1 MKRWYLNEFEE
12 FGDDEISAFGHY
24 HPYRQHMA
32 LYGDR
37 SIYPTYSAKILD
49 LKEKRH
55 GGIVYFFN
63 KVEPLIRKEVAL
75 TTVPSHDPQKKIN
88 GIRELAQ
95 RICIDD
101 PRIDATEVLV
111 RKKPVE
117 KLAHGGDRSR
127 RNHLKSIAVESPQL
141 IRGRRVLLLDDVVST
156 GNSLRACRDLLLS
169 AGARSVYCAALGKTT

>member
-12 FGDDEISAFGHY
+12 FGNDEISAFGPY

-32 LYGDR
+32 MCGDR
-37 SIYPTYSAKILD
+37 ATYPTYSAKILD

-55 GGIVYFFN
+55 AGIVYFFN

-75 TTVPSHDPQKKIN
+75 ATVPSHDPQKKIN

-101 PRIDATEVLV
+101 PRIDATGALI
-111 RKKPVE
+111 RKQPVE
-117 KLAHGGDRSR
+117 KLATGGDRSTD
-127 RNHLKSIAVESPQL
+127 NHFKSIVVESPQL
-141 IRGRRVLLLDDVVST
+141 VRGRRVLLLDDVVST
-156 GNSLRACRDLLLS
+156 GNSLRACRDLLLA